1 MKLLVMSMWSTGKRS
16 AVIWAESNTGN
27 SEIKGRC
34 QCDRNIGIYTKHI
47 DNFWQKEYNI
57 ITNTCKTTAIYL
69 QGEMFMAEQVLI
81 QFRADKALK
90 QEVTEIYERLGMDLP
105 TAFRMFMTRSK
116 MVKGLPFEATLPEQ
130 TITRVEAK
138 NAFYE
143 LRKQAADV
151 PEMSLDEINAEIS
164 AVRAERKR

>member
-1 MKLLVMSMWSTGKRS
+1 MKALYFGYFCLYIKLIANFQYRS
-16 AVIWAESNTGN
+16 
-27 SEIKGRC
+27 
-34 QCDRNIGIYTKHI
+34 
-47 DNFWQKEYNI
+47 YNI
-57 ITNTCKTTAIYL
+57 LIGTCKTTAICL
-69 QGEMFMAEQVLI
+69 QGGIFMAEQVLI

-105 TAFRMFMTRSK
+105 TAFRMFMARSK
-116 MVKGLPFEATLPEQ
+116 MVKGLPFEARLPEQ
-130 TITRVEAK
+130 TITRAEAK

-151 PEMSLDEINAEIS
+151 PEMSLDEINAEIL